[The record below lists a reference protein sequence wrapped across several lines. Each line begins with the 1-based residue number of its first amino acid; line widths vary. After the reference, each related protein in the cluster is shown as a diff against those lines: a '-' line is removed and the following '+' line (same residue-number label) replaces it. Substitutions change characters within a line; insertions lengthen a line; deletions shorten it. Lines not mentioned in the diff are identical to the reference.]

1 MALVSTSDDLGAWVV
16 ASADPRTSDDPAFD
30 DSDRR
35 AWAERALKATDSEIA
50 FEAGV
55 QVETVRAWRARWQL
69 KKGKGMRG
77 RRVGQKDVA
86 TVDMK
91 RSLAAACRQRLPRIL
106 EVLEA
111 RLADDGEPEL
121 QLRAA
126 GMLLDRGWGKPFRAT
141 SVEQVGGVGEL
152 ADKMLAALTGA
163 DGE

>member
-1 MALVSTSDDLGAWVV
+1 
-16 ASADPRTSDDPAFD
+16 
-30 DSDRR
+30 
-35 AWAERALKATDSEIA
+35 
-50 FEAGV
+50 
-55 QVETVRAWRARWQL
+55 
-69 KKGKGMRG
+69 MRG

-111 RLADDGEPEL
+111 RLADDDEPEL

-163 DGE
+163 DGAD